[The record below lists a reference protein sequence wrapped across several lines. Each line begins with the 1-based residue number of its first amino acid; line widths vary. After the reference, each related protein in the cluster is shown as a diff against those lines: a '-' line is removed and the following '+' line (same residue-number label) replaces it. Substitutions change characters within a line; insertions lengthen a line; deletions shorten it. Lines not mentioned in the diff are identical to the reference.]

1 MTGDASNP
9 STSEPVTVV
18 ISRRVRPGHEAK
30 FERLSGEMSD
40 AASVFPGNM
49 GANIF
54 RPSSAADPEYR
65 VIFKFRTAAD
75 LERWNLSTERAE
87 YLAQI
92 ESLLEVPSKVEAMEG
107 LITWFSLPGQ
117 NPVQPPPKY
126 KMTLVSWLALW
137 PTVTL
142 IFWLLGD
149 VLVAIPL
156 VPRIM
161 MVTAVVMV
169 LMSYVLMPRF
179 TRWFAFWL
187 FPKAK
192 RDIR

>member
-1 MTGDASNP
+1 
-9 STSEPVTVV
+9 
-18 ISRRVRPGHEAK
+18 
-30 FERLSGEMSD
+30 
-40 AASVFPGNM
+40 
-49 GANIF
+49 
-54 RPSSAADPEYR
+54 
-65 VIFKFRTAAD
+65 
-75 LERWNLSTERAE
+75 
-87 YLAQI
+87 
-92 ESLLEVPSKVEAMEG
+92 
-107 LITWFSLPGQ
+107 
-117 NPVQPPPKY
+117 
-126 KMTLVSWLALW
+126 MTLVSWLALW